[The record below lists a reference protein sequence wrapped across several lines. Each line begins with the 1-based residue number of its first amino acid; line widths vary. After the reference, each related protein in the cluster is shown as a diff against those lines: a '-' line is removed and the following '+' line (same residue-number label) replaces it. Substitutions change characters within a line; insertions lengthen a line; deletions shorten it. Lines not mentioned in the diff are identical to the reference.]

1 MALAVD
7 TPGEFRA
14 GIRAIYAGSTQE
26 TCNLPLYD
34 FFVQRC
40 IYRFPNIR
48 HVHFL
53 NIAGLSTKAL
63 WPILDLCPKIK
74 SIVIITKPGAERDFT
89 ALDLYH
95 TMRNLPKSLRYLEL
109 DGFEADEMSKG
120 SGVTSM
126 LTYPGR
132 DLEVV

>member
-63 WPILDLCPKIK
+63 WPIMGLCPKIK
-74 SIVIITKPGAERDFT
+74 SIVIITNVFHQRVARISECRRILLAT
-89 ALDLYH
+89 
-95 TMRNLPKSLRYLEL
+95 TIYL
-109 DGFEADEMSKG
+109 
-120 SGVTSM
+120 
-126 LTYPGR
+126 
-132 DLEVV
+132 